1 VRLIDHAKRLLAK
14 WRAPLTMRKLRG
26 EPLTLRERGILRAL
40 NALLKAVLPKH
51 DRLPKDVLDAI
62 EEVERLRR

>member
-1 VRLIDHAKRLLAK
+1 
-14 WRAPLTMRKLRG
+14 MRKLRG